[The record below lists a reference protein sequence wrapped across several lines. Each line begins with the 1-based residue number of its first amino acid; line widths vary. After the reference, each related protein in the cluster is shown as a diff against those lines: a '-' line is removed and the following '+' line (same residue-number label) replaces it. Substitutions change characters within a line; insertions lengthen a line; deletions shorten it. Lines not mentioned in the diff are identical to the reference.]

1 MTTAAHVSRAYPKA
15 RDVSHALVALSGQ
28 LGIDPAW
35 LANVIQYESRWDPK
49 AINRF
54 SGASGLIQFMPTT
67 AKGLGTTVEAIR
79 RMTAGQQMQYVAAY
93 FRRFRG
99 KLRSQEDVFMAVFYP
114 VAVGRG
120 ASYRFPARVA
130 AVNPGIFTAG
140 DYARKALR
148 AAKLSPS
155 SSSPDPP
162 IPMPG
167 PRGGG
172 GLAHRRKNI
181 ILGTS
186 AVVFALIAVTAA
198 LASRRGTA

>member
-1 MTTAAHVSRAYPKA
+1 MTTAAQVSRAYPKA

-35 LANVIQYESRWDPK
+35 LANVIQFESRWNPK
-49 AINRF
+49 AVNR
-54 SGASGLIQFMPTT
+54 STGASGLIQFMPST
-67 AKGLGTTVEAIR
+67 AMGLGTTVEAIR

-120 ASYRFPARVA
+120 ASYRFPARVSK
-130 AVNPGIFTAG
+130 VNPGIYTAG

-155 SSSPDPP
+155 PSSRALSTPSP
-162 IPMPG
+162 G
-167 PRGGG
+167 RRGGG
-172 GLAHRRKNI
+172 GLVRRRRLI
-181 ILGTS
+181 IGAS
-186 AVVFALIAVTAA
+186 AAAFALIAITALVA
-198 LASRRGTA
+198 RRRMA

>member
-1 MTTAAHVSRAYPKA
+1 MTTAAQVSRAYPKA

-35 LANVIQYESRWDPK
+35 MANVIQFESRWNPQ
-49 AINRF
+49 AVNR
-54 SGASGLIQFMPTT
+54 STGASGLIQFMPST

-114 VAVGRG
+114 AAVGRG
-120 ASYRFPARVA
+120 ASYRFPARVTK
-130 AVNPGIFTAG
+130 VNPGIYTAG

-148 AAKLSPS
+148 VAKLSPS
-155 SSSPDPP
+155 PSPRSHPATTP
-162 IPMPG
+162 SPG
-167 PRGGG
+167 RRGGG
-172 GLAHRRKNI
+172 DLVRRRRLI
-181 ILGTS
+181 IGTS
-186 AVVFALIAVTAA
+186 AAVFALIAITALVA
-198 LASRRGTA
+198 RRRMA